1 MQSYT
6 LLAPGKINLY
16 LEIIGD
22 RPDGFHEMAMILQ
35 SIGLCD
41 RLMVR
46 SISVDQIRV
55 RCNHPEVP
63 NDQSNLV
70 YRAAALMAKQ
80 FSDAYNQFGGVEIQ
94 LEKNIPVGA
103 GLAGGSAD
111 AAAVLIG
118 LDLLWNLGLTQ
129 IELQELGAQLGCDI
143 PFCVSG
149 GTAIATG
156 RGEVLAPLP
165 SLNNLHLVLGKYRS
179 LSISTAWAY
188 KAYRQS
194 FGDTYISGE
203 ADVSGRQQHIRS
215 GALVSAIT
223 ARDITKVGQLLHND
237 LEKVALPEHKA
248 IAELK
253 AAFEAT
259 NPLGVM
265 MSGSGPT
272 VFAIAETAEQAE
284 QIAASVRTTIANP
297 DLDLWITQSVA
308 NGIQVTQSS

>member
-1 MQSYT
+1 MQTYT

-22 RPDGFHEMAMILQ
+22 RPDGFHELAMILQ

-41 RLMVR
+41 RLTVR
-46 SISVDQIRV
+46 AIDVEQIRV
-55 RCNHPEVP
+55 RCRHPGVP

-70 YRAAALMAKQ
+70 YRAAALMAEQ
-80 FSDAYNQFGGVEIQ
+80 FPDVYNRFGGVEIQ
-94 LEKNIPVGA
+94 LEKKIPVGA
-103 GLAGGSAD
+103 GLAGGSTD
-111 AAAVLIG
+111 AAAVLVG
-118 LDLLWNLGLTQ
+118 LDLMWNLGLTQ
-129 IELQELGAQLGCDI
+129 ADLQDLGAQLGSDV
-143 PFCVSG
+143 PFCVAG

-165 SLNNLHLVLGKYRS
+165 SLNTLYLVLAKYRS

-188 KAYRQS
+188 KTYRQS
-194 FGDTYISGE
+194 FGETYVSGE
-203 ADVSGRQQHIRS
+203 ADVSGRRQRIHS

-223 ARDITKVGQLLHND
+223 AQDIAKVGQLLHND
-237 LEKVALPEHKA
+237 LEKVALPEYGA

-253 AAFEAT
+253 AAFAAAK
-259 NPLGVM
+259 PLGVM

-284 QIAASVRTTIANP
+284 QIAATVRATLSTP
-297 DLDLWITQSVA
+297 DLEIWTTQSVA
-308 NGIQVTQSS
+308 HGIQVVQGS

>member
-1 MQSYT
+1 MQTFT

-41 RLMVR
+41 RLTVR
-46 SISVDQIRV
+46 ALEVEQIRV
-55 RCNHPEVP
+55 HCSHPEVP

-70 YRAAALMAKQ
+70 YRAAALMAEQ
-80 FSDAYNQFGGVEIQ
+80 FPEVYNRFGGIEIQ
-94 LEKNIPVGA
+94 LEKHIPVGA
-103 GLAGGSAD
+103 GLAGGSTD

-118 LDLLWNLGLTQ
+118 LDLMWNLGLTRTEIQ
-129 IELQELGAQLGCDI
+129 DLGAQLGSDV
-143 PFCVSG
+143 PFCVAG

-156 RGEVLAPLP
+156 RGEVLSPLP
-165 SLNNLHLVLGKYRS
+165 NLDNLHLVLAKYRS

-188 KAYRQS
+188 KTYRQT
-194 FGDTYISGE
+194 FGDTYVSVSGE
-203 ADVSGRQQHIRS
+203 ASRQQQHIHS

-223 ARDITKVGQLLHND
+223 ARDVAKVGQLLHND
-237 LEKVALPEHKA
+237 LEKVALPAHHA

-259 NPLGVM
+259 HPLGVM

-284 QIAASVRTTIANP
+284 YMAKTVRETLANP
-297 DLDLWITQSVA
+297 DLDLWITQSIA
-308 NGIQVTQSS
+308 SGIRVV